1 MLAETAIAAA
11 AVDRAV
17 TILTGRGS
25 SVYYTLGVALG
36 EKIDKA
42 PAGIK
47 TSVQGTKGSADN
59 LDRLQQGNGDIAF
72 ALGDALADAW
82 NGNEEAGFVTPHR
95 KLRGIAGLYP
105 DYIQIVAR
113 GDAGISTLSDLEG
126 KRVSVGQR
134 KSGTEVYARAI
145 FTAAGLSYERFAKV
159 EYVPLGESV
168 ELMKDGRID
177 AMLQSVALGAIA
189 LRDLAN
195 AIDIVVVP
203 IPPDVIRKT
212 SNPAY
217 LPAVIPANTY
227 RGQSTNVPVATV
239 QNYLVTRDDL
249 ANDVVYAIT
258 KALWSGLDELA
269 ATNPA
274 ARAIDRKRALEGM
287 PVPLHPGAEK
297 YYREIKLTR

>member
-47 TSVQGTKGSADN
+47 TSIQGTKGSADN

-134 KSGTEVYARAI
+134 KSGTELYARAI

-227 RGQSTNVPVATV
+227 RGQATNVPVATV

-258 KALWSGLDELA
+258 KALWNGLDELA

-274 ARAIDRKRALEGM
+274 ARGIDRKRALEGM

-297 YYREIKLTR
+297 YYKEIKLTR

>member
-36 EKIDKA
+36 EKIDKEA
-42 PAGIK
+42 AGIK

-82 NGNEEAGFVTPHR
+82 NGNEEAGFKTPHR

-134 KSGTEVYARAI
+134 KSGTELYARAI

-217 LPAVIPANTY
+217 LPGVIPANTY
-227 RGQSTNVPVATV
+227 RGQATNVPVAAV

-297 YYREIKLTR
+297 YYKEIKLTR